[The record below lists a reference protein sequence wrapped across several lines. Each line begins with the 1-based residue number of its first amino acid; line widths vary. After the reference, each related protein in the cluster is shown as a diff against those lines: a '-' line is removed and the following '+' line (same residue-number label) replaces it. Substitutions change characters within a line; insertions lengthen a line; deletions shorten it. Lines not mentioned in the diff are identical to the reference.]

1 MPLSKILFATD
12 LSPGADHA
20 GRRALQLA
28 TAEGAR
34 LRVINVIPAPS
45 LDETVLKRWR
55 GDTHHLMADLMAAT
69 EQALAERMTTLGA
82 SDDLAME
89 IRCLRGQG
97 HKQILTEAR
106 EFGADLIVV
115 GSHGQRSF
123 KDILLGTTT
132 QNLVHHADRPILV
145 VKQPVQGAYRRI
157 VVPVDYSERTR
168 KALHLAAAL
177 SPDDSLHAVHAY
189 DMDALD
195 QVLRH
200 RVVASEVAR
209 IKQEVRAE
217 QEQALNDFLAGCGL
231 PPARLS
237 AQLRLG
243 YAPTVVEQAVK
254 EWGAEL
260 VVMGTHGRNRL
271 QDALLGGVARRVV
284 HQVQAADVLLIRD

>member
-1 MPLSKILFATD
+1 MKLSKILFATD
-12 LSPGADHA
+12 LSAGADNA

-28 TAEGAR
+28 ASEGAR
-34 LRVINVIPAPS
+34 LRVVNVIPAPT

-55 GDTHHLMADLMAAT
+55 GDADTLMADLVEAT
-69 EQALAERMTTLGA
+69 EQAMAERMTALGA
-82 SDDLAME
+82 ADDLDMD
-89 IRCLRGQG
+89 IRCVRGQG
-97 HKQILTEAR
+97 HKQILAEAR

-123 KDILLGTTT
+123 KEILLGTTT

-145 VKQPVQGAYRRI
+145 VKKPVQGAYRHI

-168 KALHLAAAL
+168 SALRLAAAL
-177 SPDDSLHAVHAY
+177 SPEETLRAVHAY
-189 DMDALD
+189 NMDSLD
-195 QVLRH
+195 EVLRN

-217 QEQALNDFLAGCGL
+217 QEQELNDFLAGCGL
-231 PPARLS
+231 PTERLS
-237 AQLRLG
+237 AELRLG
-243 YAPTVVEQAVK
+243 YAPDVLERAVQ
-254 EWGAEL
+254 EFRAEL

-284 HQVQAADVLLIRD
+284 HQVQDADVLLIRG